1 MTSPPRPD
9 LALFTDLYQLTMLQA
24 YAEQGMAETAVFSL
38 FVRRLPEQR
47 NFLLACGLEPALEYL
62 ERLRFTDED
71 VAYLR
76 SLKVFSSGFLDSL
89 RTFRFAG
96 DVFAVPE
103 GTPVFANEPILEVV
117 APIAQAQ
124 LVETFLMNQ
133 VHVQTVIASKAAR
146 VVAAAAGRKVVDFGA
161 RRTHGI
167 DAALAAARASY
178 VAGVQGTSNVL
189 AGKLYGIPVAGTM
202 AHSYIQAHADEREA
216 FRTFA
221 RTFPGTVLLVDTYDT
236 IEGVRRVIELLT
248 RGSERLKVGALRLDS
263 GDLTALARET
273 RRLLDAAGLQEV
285 QIFAS
290 SSLDEY
296 EIEALVASGAP
307 IDAFGVGTGMGVSS
321 DAPSIDIVYKLV
333 EYAGQGR
340 TKFSKQKPILPGRK
354 QVFRREQNGGAVGD
368 VIARADETLDGR
380 PLLRQVLRAGQRI
393 RATDDDLQA
402 ARDRAAE
409 EISRLPRHVTR
420 LPPADPPYPVDIS
433 SSLEAL
439 HESVRGAFA
448 SRSESAR

>member
-1 MTSPPRPD
+1 
-9 LALFTDLYQLTMLQA
+9 
-24 YAEQGMAETAVFSL
+24 
-38 FVRRLPEQR
+38 
-47 NFLLACGLEPALEYL
+47 
-62 ERLRFTDED
+62 
-71 VAYLR
+71 
-76 SLKVFSSGFLDSL
+76 
-89 RTFRFAG
+89 
-96 DVFAVPE
+96 
-103 GTPVFANEPILEVV
+103 
-117 APIAQAQ
+117 
-124 LVETFLMNQ
+124 
-133 VHVQTVIASKAAR
+133 
-146 VVAAAAGRKVVDFGA
+146 
-161 RRTHGI
+161 
-167 DAALAAARASY
+167 
-178 VAGVQGTSNVL
+178 
-189 AGKLYGIPVAGTM
+189 
-202 AHSYIQAHADEREA
+202 
-216 FRTFA
+216 
-221 RTFPGTVLLVDTYDT
+221 
-236 IEGVRRVIELLT
+236 
-248 RGSERLKVGALRLDS
+248 LKVGALRLDS